1 MVSSFTAGVVLR
13 VCLIVAGA
21 AGFGWSLTHAGYMMT
36 GTLSAVIAVIATVSL
51 VSFAHGTNRDI
62 AQLIGALRHQDLG
75 LGFTQGFAD
84 AGHESLRRE
93 LSGLMA
99 QLRAQAETTTADNQF
114 LLHLVDQVP
123 IPLMALQPDGRIE
136 LLNKAAR
143 RLLSLHKGNALAAL
157 AGYGHD
163 FVDAIANLPPGTSA
177 AVELDLDG
185 ARQRAVVTVT
195 EIISE
200 GQPERLVALLNIQ
213 SELDLVQLTAW
224 RDLVRVLTHE
234 IMNSMT
240 PITSLARTAADLA
253 GQVANPGNPQS
264 IDLRDA
270 VETVAR
276 RSDGVM
282 RFVQSYRQVSR
293 VPAPERQTILLASRL
308 TEIERLLRSQ
318 WPAQGL
324 RLTHEVEPAELQ
336 VDVDPA
342 LFDQVLINLLRNA
355 ADAAMNYSAAPEV
368 FVRARASRIGR
379 VVIDIDDN
387 GAGVPADQRN
397 EVFLPFYT
405 TKADGTGVGLSVVR
419 QIMLAHGGSVSVSES
434 AMGGARFTLV
444 I

>member
-62 AQLIGALRHQDLG
+62 ARLIGALRHQDLG

>member
-1 MVSSFTAGVVLR
+1 
-13 VCLIVAGA
+13 
-21 AGFGWSLTHAGYMMT
+21 MMT

-62 AQLIGALRHQDLG
+62 ARLIGALRHQDLG

>member
-1 MVSSFTAGVVLR
+1 
-13 VCLIVAGA
+13 
-21 AGFGWSLTHAGYMMT
+21 
-36 GTLSAVIAVIATVSL
+36 
-51 VSFAHGTNRDI
+51 
-62 AQLIGALRHQDLG
+62 
-75 LGFTQGFAD
+75 
-84 AGHESLRRE
+84 
-93 LSGLMA
+93 
-99 QLRAQAETTTADNQF
+99 
-114 LLHLVDQVP
+114 
-123 IPLMALQPDGRIE
+123 MALQPDGRIE